1 MRASACLKEHALA
14 HPDRSHLLAPALL
27 ALLLPLT
34 SAMAGPAD
42 RAGPPMATPDD
53 IAQDVLAVP
62 CDNAQRQAAVRA
74 LYERMGANPAD
85 LRVERFSDRGG
96 VENLVLVKPGR
107 SPDTIVIGAH
117 YDKTGDGCGAVD
129 NWTGQVA
136 AARLYQTLRDVALEK
151 TLVFVAFGREEEG
164 LVGSRAMANAIPED
178 RLPTYCGMVNIDSL
192 GLARPQVADNM
203 STRPLL
209 KLAVDVAKEMDI
221 PFQHAALGR
230 ANSDSSAFVARTI
243 PAVTIHGLDRHWM
256 RVLHR
261 REDQAA
267 RINPASVYL
276 GYRMALAM
284 VARLNQAPCNAYR

>member
-1 MRASACLKEHALA
+1 MAP
-14 HPDRSHLLAPALL
+14 PDRVRLRAPALL
-27 ALLLPLT
+27 ALLLPLAA
-34 SAMAGPAD
+34 AMAGPAD
-42 RAGPPMATPDD
+42 RMAPTVATPDD

-209 KLAVDVAKEMDI
+209 KLAKDLAKELDI
-221 PFQHAALGR
+221 PFKHAALGR

-243 PAVTIHGLDRHWM
+243 PAVTIHGLDRKWM

-261 REDQAA
+261 HEDQATRVDA
-267 RINPASVYL
+267 TGVYL
-276 GYRMALAM
+276 GYRLALAM
-284 VARLNQAPCNAYR
+284 VARLDRAPCNAYR

>member
-1 MRASACLKEHALA
+1 MAP
-14 HPDRSHLLAPALL
+14 PDRVRLRAPALL
-27 ALLLPLT
+27 ALLLPLAA
-34 SAMAGPAD
+34 AMAGPAD
-42 RAGPPMATPDD
+42 RMAPTVATPDD

-209 KLAVDVAKEMDI
+209 QLAKDLAKELDI
-221 PFQHAALGR
+221 PFKHAALGR

-243 PAVTIHGLDRHWM
+243 PAVTIHGLDRKWM

-261 REDQAA
+261 REDQATRVDA
-267 RINPASVYL
+267 TGVYL
-276 GYRMALAM
+276 GYRLALAM
-284 VARLNQAPCNAYR
+284 VARLDRAPCNAYR